1 MNPSVVRHYIFA
13 LILIIIYSSCKKDD
27 KPVLVNGNN
36 HNDDTS
42 FTVPETRDIILYEIN
57 ERAFSLTG
65 DFAGITARLDSIKA
79 LSVNVIW
86 LMPIHPIGTVNSVN
100 SPYSVKNY
108 LEVNPEYGT
117 MNDLKN
123 LVGKAH
129 EREMAV
135 ILDWVANHT
144 AWDNPWISNASWYT
158 QVNGEIVHPPGTNW
172 LDVADLNYNNADM
185 RQAMISA
192 MKFWIEEANVDG
204 FRCDAADMVPFD
216 FWKQAIDSLQAIP
229 DRDLILLAEGARA
242 DHFTA
247 GFQMNFSWNFYG
259 QLKNVFNGQSAAT
272 LFTTHN
278 AEYNGIPDEKHKLRF
293 TTNHDESAWDA
304 TPMVLFDGADGALA
318 ASVIAIY
325 LGGVPLIYGSQ
336 EVGRQNTVPFFS
348 NSPIDWTS
356 HPEML
361 NAYKEILSYFAGSET
376 MKKGSLTTYNHNDIL
391 FFQKSF
397 SLETVLVLVNVRNNA
412 KTLAIPAELQ
422 NTDWTDVF
430 SNQSVTLGSQ
440 VDLSSF
446 NYMVLKK

>member
-1 MNPSVVRHYIFA
+1 MKSPGAKCYFI
-13 LILIIIYSSCKKDD
+13 ILITAIILISCNKDD
-27 KPVLVNGNN
+27 KPVIVNGNQTT
-36 HNDDTS
+36 DDS
-42 FTVPETRDIILYEIN
+42 LFSVPETRDIIMYEIN
-57 ERAFSLTG
+57 ERAFSQTG
-65 DFAGITARLDSIKA
+65 DFDGIIARLDSIKA

-86 LMPIHPIGTVNSVN
+86 LMPIHPIGTINSVN
-100 SPYSVKNY
+100 SPYSVRNY

-117 MNDLKN
+117 LNDLKI
-123 LVGKAH
+123 LISEAH
-129 EREMAV
+129 KRDMAV

-144 AWDNPWISNASWYT
+144 AWDNPWITNTSWYT

-172 LDVADLNYNNADM
+172 LDVADLNYSNTDM
-185 RQAMISA
+185 RQEMISS
-192 MKFWIEEANVDG
+192 MKYWIKEVNVDG

-216 FWKQAIDSLQAIP
+216 FWKQAIDSLDAIP
-229 DRDLILLAEGARA
+229 DRNLILLAEGARA

-259 QLKNVFNGQSAAT
+259 QLKNVFNGQSAGT

-278 AEYNGIPDEKHKLRF
+278 AEYNGIPEGKHKLRF

-304 TPMVLFDGADGALA
+304 TPIVLFHGADGAIA

-348 NSPIDWTS
+348 NSPIDWTQ

-361 NAYKEILSYFAGSET
+361 ENYKDILGNFSNSGVL
-376 MKKGSLTTYNHNDIL
+376 KKGEITTYPHNDIL
-391 FFQKSF
+391 AFMKSY
-397 SLETVLVLVNVRNNA
+397 SGEEVLVMVNVRNSS
-412 KTLAIPAELQ
+412 KTFDLPPELQ

-430 SNQSVTLGSQ
+430 SDQTINLASQ
-440 VDLSSF
+440 TELSAYEF
-446 NYMVLKK
+446 KVLKK